1 MKEPTQRRHEAW
13 DSLHATL
20 GSMDTPP
27 APLLEDYAQVFV
39 AQVPVE
45 LLNRLTGDGL
55 ARFLQ
60 ERFAF
65 YSAAGAAPFRLRMV
79 PVDPPLQGFA
89 GGLALVEV
97 VIEDR
102 PFLIDSVQ
110 AYFAE
115 REIPIRMVIHPM
127 FCPERDAAGALKTV
141 SSVDSMGKREVHL
154 QFAIAPPES
163 AAGREA
169 ILSAVRTILDEV
181 VLAVDDYRAVGARI
195 DDHAAEFRTS
205 GGTAHQVALL
215 IDWFKHGNFLF
226 LGYLP

>member
-1 MKEPTQRRHEAW
+1 MKEPTQSRHEAW
-13 DSLHATL
+13 DSLHAAL
-20 GSMDTPP
+20 GSMDTSS

-39 AQVPVE
+39 AQAPVE

-65 YSAAGAAPFRLRMV
+65 YSAAGEASFRLRLV

-110 AYFAE
+110 AY
-115 REIPIRMVIHPM
+115 
-127 FCPERDAAGALKTV
+127 
-141 SSVDSMGKREVHL
+141 
-154 QFAIAPPES
+154 
-163 AAGREA
+163 
-169 ILSAVRTILDEV
+169 
-181 VLAVDDYRAVGARI
+181 
-195 DDHAAEFRTS
+195 
-205 GGTAHQVALL
+205 
-215 IDWFKHGNFLF
+215 
-226 LGYLP
+226 